1 MEKVAGRV
9 PWGGIFSGGRKRICT
24 LTAAAGYRAYE
35 DRHAEGGSMEARHV
49 QHRTEADR
57 VDQLGLVMILRR
69 QAQLRDA
76 HENALD
82 GRCRDGVR

>member
-1 MEKVAGRV
+1 
-9 PWGGIFSGGRKRICT
+9 
-24 LTAAAGYRAYE
+24 
-35 DRHAEGGSMEARHV
+35 MEARHV